1 MLNEEE
7 RTALQKKMFP
17 RVEWTELGPVRRMY
31 RAKAADEAQSVLETL
46 SALAK
51 QEGFT
56 APGLPGVTGGS
67 EETLEAFRRKAA
79 GDDPGMVFGT
89 DTQVYWCDIALDAP
103 DSEGWQRLIVRSEE
117 GENLVALAH
126 NMGLLRF
133 SRAEK

>member
-7 RTALQKKMFP
+7 YNALRKKMFP
-17 RVEWTELGPVRRMY
+17 RVAWTELGPVRRMY
-31 RAKAADEAQSVLETL
+31 RAKAADETKTVLETL

-56 APGLPGVTGGS
+56 APGLSGVTGGAD
-67 EETLEAFRRKAA
+67 ETLEALLRKAA

-89 DTQVYWCDIALDAP
+89 QAQAHWCDIALDAP
-103 DSEGWQRLIVRSEE
+103 DAEGWQRLIVRSEE

-126 NMGLLRF
+126 NLGLLRF
-133 SRAEK
+133 RKI

>member
-7 RTALQKKMFP
+7 YNALRKKMFP
-17 RVEWTELGPVRRMY
+17 RVQWTELGPVRRMY
-31 RAKAADEAQSVLETL
+31 RAKAADETRTVLETL

-67 EETLEAFRRKAA
+67 KETLEALLRKAA

-89 DTQVYWCDIALDAP
+89 QAQAYWCDVALDAP
-103 DSEGWQRLIVRSEE
+103 DEEGWQRLIVRSEE

-126 NMGLLRF
+126 NLGLLRF
-133 SRAEK
+133 RKI

>member
-7 RTALQKKMFP
+7 HNALKKKMFP

-31 RAKAADEAQSVLETL
+31 RAKAADGSQTVLETL

-56 APGLPGVTGGS
+56 APGLSGVTGGA

-79 GDDPGMVFGT
+79 GDDPGMVFGAEKGAH
-89 DTQVYWCDIALDAP
+89 WCDIALDAP
-103 DSEGWQRLIVRSEE
+103 DAEGWQRLIVRSEE

-126 NMGLLRF
+126 NLGLLRF
-133 SRAEK
+133 SRAE